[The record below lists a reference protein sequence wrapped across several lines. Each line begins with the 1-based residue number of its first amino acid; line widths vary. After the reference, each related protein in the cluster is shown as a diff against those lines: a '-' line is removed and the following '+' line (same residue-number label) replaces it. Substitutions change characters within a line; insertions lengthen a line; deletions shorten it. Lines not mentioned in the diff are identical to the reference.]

1 MRSTETSMK
10 HSQSVDDETDEHQ
23 EQPESFSDVDSDAEI
38 HTAVPVVARARVV
51 EVPKRAPP
59 ALPPRNPGRVASP
72 TSPTP
77 PADGFDRISLND
89 ATEEKHEDL
98 HKLSPTTT
106 HENTEPSFHSVP
118 VTPNEE
124 RRDSR
129 DLPGSF
135 Q

>member
-1 MRSTETSMK
+1 MK
-10 HSQSVDDETDEHQ
+10 HSQSVDDDSEEHQ
-23 EQPESFSDVDSDAEI
+23 QQAESFSDVDSDAEI

-72 TSPTP
+72 TSPAP
-77 PADGFDRISLND
+77 PVDGFDQISLND
-89 ATEEKHEDL
+89 TAEEKHEDL
-98 HKLSPTTT
+98 QKLSPATT
-106 HENTEPSFHSVP
+106 HENAEPNSESFHSIP
-118 VTPNEE
+118 VTPDEE
-124 RRDSR
+124 RRNSK